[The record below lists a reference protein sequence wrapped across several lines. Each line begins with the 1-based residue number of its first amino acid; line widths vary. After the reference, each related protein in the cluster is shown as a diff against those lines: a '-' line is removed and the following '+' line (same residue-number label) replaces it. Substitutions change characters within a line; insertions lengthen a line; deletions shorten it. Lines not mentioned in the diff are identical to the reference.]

1 MGWASERMNALGKAI
16 RGCFAFALLIFLPAE
31 GLAADPPLSL
41 RLVPTQVK
49 QGGVV
54 ALEVVGAG
62 SGDRLQ
68 VRVGDREIPAGTL
81 AGGASPVLWIGV
93 DLEQPTGPLDV
104 VVEGITSTGR
114 PVRATARLL
123 VLDAAYP
130 VQRLTVS
137 RAFTE
142 LDPATLERAN
152 REKAALDRLWNAWTP
167 ERLWR
172 GPFRPPIDGEARA
185 TGFGLRRII
194 NGEPRA
200 PHTGADFAAPAG
212 ASVLSANAGAVALAE
227 EHFFAGKSLVL
238 DHGQGVYTMYFH
250 LETILVRPGQRVERG
265 EVVAR
270 VGSTGRVTGPHL
282 HWGARLNGARI
293 NPEELLRLNDQ

>member
-1 MGWASERMNALGKAI
+1 MNDLGKGI
-16 RGCFAFALLIFLPAE
+16 WGCFAIALLIFLPAQ

-41 RLVPTQVK
+41 RLAPTQVK
-49 QGGVV
+49 QGGVA

-62 SGDRLQ
+62 PGDRLQ
-68 VRVGDREIPAGTL
+68 VRVGDREIPAGTSV
-81 AGGASPVLWIGV
+81 GGASPVLWIGV
-93 DLEQPTGPLDV
+93 DLQQSTGPLNV
-104 VVEGITSTGR
+104 VVEGITGTDR
-114 PVRATARLL
+114 PARASAILL

-142 LDPATLERAN
+142 LDPATLERIN
-152 REKAALDRLWNAWTP
+152 REKAVLDRLWEAWTP
-167 ERLWR
+167 QRLWR

-212 ASVLSANAGAVALAE
+212 APVLAANAGTVALAE

-238 DHGQGVYTMYFH
+238 DHGQGLYTMYFH
-250 LETILVRPGQRVERG
+250 LEASLVRVGQRVERG
-265 EVVAR
+265 EVVAH

-282 HWGARLNGARI
+282 HWGARLSGARI
-293 NPEELLRLNDQ
+293 NPEELLRLHDQ